1 MIVRSTIV
9 SQVIVATFLA
19 AIPVASFLNG
29 ALLAQEAA
37 KPEPSTTAG
46 DAKGTQEANKL
57 RFSEHVA
64 PILQANC
71 VSCHSAKK
79 SEGGY
84 RIDTFHDLM
93 QPGDSS
99 AAPIVAAKVD
109 ESLIIQRITSSDPS
123 VRMPPESEPLPAE
136 QVQAIRQWISQGASF
151 DGKDPKQLLAL
162 VSPPARYAAPP
173 AKYAAIPITAL
184 CFSPDGT
191 QLVAGGYHELTVWN
205 ATNGSL
211 ARRIANV
218 GQRVYAIAFS
228 GDGKSLAVACGE
240 PGRIG
245 EVRIIDWAS
254 GEVTSVVGRSV
265 DVDLDVAFRPGRDE
279 LAVAAADHS
288 VRIVNYK
295 TGDIVRAY
303 SSHADWVTAIAFS
316 VDGNKLVSASRDKS
330 AKVFDLESGQM
341 LVNYAGH
348 GLPVRG
354 VAFTADGAQVV
365 SVGDDKKLHRWNV
378 SDAKKLAEVG
388 IEGEGF
394 HIVRTDNMVFV
405 PSASRRVLKLD
416 LSNNKVAASLV
427 GVDDWA
433 VSCAVAGDGRI
444 AAGSAAGTIKLWAAD
459 GKEQIQWPATP

>member
-1 MIVRSTIV
+1 MNLQSKIFRAV
-9 SQVIVATFLA
+9 VAAYLLQAMLIPAGARAQDA
-19 AIPVASFLNG
+19 AKPVENPA
-29 ALLAQEAA
+29 AATAQEA
-37 KPEPSTTAG
+37 KKIS
-46 DAKGTQEANKL
+46 
-57 RFSEHVA
+57 FSAQIA

-93 QPGDSS
+93 QAGDSS
-99 AAPIVAAKVD
+99 AAPIVTTKSD
-109 ESLIIQRITSSDPS
+109 ESLLIQRITSADPS
-123 VRMPPESEPLPAE
+123 VRMPPESDPLPAD
-136 QVQAIRQWISQGASF
+136 QVQAIRQWIAEGAAF

-162 VSPPARYAAPP
+162 VSPPPRYAVPP
-173 AKYAAIPITAL
+173 AKYAAIPITAI

-191 QLVAGGYHELTVWN
+191 QLVASGYHELMVWD
-205 ATNGSL
+205 AAKGTL
-211 ARRIANV
+211 VRRIQNI

-245 EVRIIDWAS
+245 EVRIVDWAS

-295 TGDIVRAY
+295 TGDLVRAY

-348 GLPVRG
+348 GFPVRG

-388 IEGEGF
+388 LEGEGF
-394 HIVRTDNMVFV
+394 HIVRAENMVFI
-405 PSASRRVLKLD
+405 PGANRRVSKLD
-416 LSNNKVAASLV
+416 LSNNKVTATLAGL
-427 GVDDWA
+427 DDWA
-433 VSCAVAGDGRI
+433 LSCTVAADGRI

-459 GKEQIQWPATP
+459 GKEQNQWPATP